1 MLSVCILWTIV
12 VYSAAVLGASALWV
26 VISSVTF
33 ECYFNNVLHLQ
44 RTDNDHSH
52 YDNNYHYDDHD
63 DHYGSGEW
71 DDYYDYGSGYDDY
84 DEGSAGN
91 LFADYIGG
99 IWQDVSEGWNIGIWA
114 NFSKGAGPTL
124 PPKYFDSTWKKTA
137 RLTKQQADNK
147 LKLFT
152 L

>member
-1 MLSVCILWTIV
+1 V

-63 DHYGSGEW
+63 DHYGSGDW

-99 IWQDVSEGWNIGIWA
+99 I
-114 NFSKGAGPTL
+114 
-124 PPKYFDSTWKKTA
+124 
-137 RLTKQQADNK
+137 
-147 LKLFT
+147 
-152 L
+152 